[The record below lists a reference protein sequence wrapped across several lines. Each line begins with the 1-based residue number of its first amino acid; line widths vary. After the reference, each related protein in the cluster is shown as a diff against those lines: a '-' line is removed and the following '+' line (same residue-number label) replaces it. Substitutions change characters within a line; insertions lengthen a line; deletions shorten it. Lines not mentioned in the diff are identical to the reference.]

1 VDLTNKHVD
10 SANKMRISS
19 RKKQNFDQWKELTDN
34 TKVFRNQKFLLINAS
49 VDLTFEHL
57 NLINKNVD
65 KISKDRGF
73 TNTKMDLSKHVDL
86 INEKSGANENVD

>member
-1 VDLTNKHVD
+1 MDL
-10 SANKMRISS
+10 ANKMRISS
-19 RKKQNFDQWKELTDN
+19 RKKKNFDQWKELTDD

-57 NLINKNVD
+57 NLSNKNVD

-73 TNTKMDLSKHVDL
+73 TNTKMDLSKHADL
-86 INEKSGANENVD
+86 INEKSGANEHVD

>member
-1 VDLTNKHVD
+1 MD

>member
-1 VDLTNKHVD
+1 
-10 SANKMRISS
+10 MRISS

>member
-1 VDLTNKHVD
+1 MD

-73 TNTKMDLSKHVDL
+73 TNTIMDLSKHVDL

>member
-1 VDLTNKHVD
+1 
-10 SANKMRISS
+10 MRISS

-57 NLINKNVD
+57 NLIDKNVD

>member
-1 VDLTNKHVD
+1 MWKK
-10 SANKMRISS
+10 ANKTRISS

-49 VDLTFEHL
+49 ADLTFEHL
-57 NLINKNVD
+57 NLSNKNVD

-86 INEKSGANENVD
+86 INEKSGANEHVD